1 MSKMTF
7 THEEVE
13 GITICHYIDNDG
25 RYYSAMA
32 RCHPQDRDFY
42 TRLGGEIIS
51 SKRVAT
57 KVYKAELKVIQ
68 RELRVLNNL
77 LYTFAVGEKYSDEI
91 GSQMYRQVKRAR
103 NLKQAEMNA
112 VRGLIQ
118 DNESD
123 LADYIKEKEYF
134 YQQMRQMRKGQN

>member
-1 MSKMTF
+1 
-7 THEEVE
+7 
-13 GITICHYIDNDG
+13 
-25 RYYSAMA
+25 
-32 RCHPQDRDFY
+32 
-42 TRLGGEIIS
+42 
-51 SKRVAT
+51 VAT
-57 KVYKAELKVIQ
+57 KVYKAELKVVQ

-103 NLKQAEMNA
+103 NLKQAELNA
-112 VRGLIQ
+112 IRGLIK